1 MTFDFN
7 DMIIG
12 IGMIVHLLK
21 NDYFIII
28 LRSKITFKFGI
39 PLTLKSMNWKSSTL
53 KFNGWLSMGST
64 KALSV
69 NLLMKVSL
77 KIARFRPI
85 IESPPFIEIDV
96 ITTNSRVI
104 DHIFR
109 FDKITLLLKMR
120 ILKTL

>member
-1 MTFDFN
+1 MALHKYTASKNSMIMKIMTYDFN

-53 KFNGWLSMGST
+53 KFNG
-64 KALSV
+64 
-69 NLLMKVSL
+69 
-77 KIARFRPI
+77 
-85 IESPPFIEIDV
+85 
-96 ITTNSRVI
+96 
-104 DHIFR
+104 
-109 FDKITLLLKMR
+109 
-120 ILKTL
+120 